1 MEIVVTAPTPMVQS
15 PVSEEEEDQH
25 FGRRYED
32 SDKDEE
38 SEKDAE
44 SEKGIELIE
53 KGEEE
58 EMEKS
63 AHINNQVCGCCLFR
77 RSFQILLNRTIYAN
91 P

>member
-25 FGRRYED
+25 FGRRYGD

-63 AHINNQVCGCCLFR
+63 GHIINQVCRCCFFR
-77 RSFQILLNRTIYAN
+77 RT
-91 P
+91 